1 MSRAKSYHP
10 PLQEGLPVDTIDF
23 ADGDI
28 VQPLYPYGVGIDCH
42 SKFIEVCVFVRT
54 NEAIRKFEGTYSTG
68 WKSLQAAHDWAG
80 RIIRTKSFPT
90 VNPDPIRYTIE
101 STSTYH
107 MPIMKAWGGRPC
119 VVNPA
124 LASTSRRKTDKL
136 DARLMAYQSMTGL
149 WPASYVPNPDVQ
161 AFRLLMKQRQDAT
174 RAATAITT
182 RINNYLLRF
191 GHTIGATGSV
201 RGSTSRAIIEDMC
214 RDDFEYQEGLYSG
227 LREGEYIC
235 PAGLPYDVKPLIKR
249 MWEEFDKHKARE
261 SELHKQIVNK
271 AKSMMWETKS
281 GEIKGDILINNLMT
295 VPGVGEMTALTWL
308 AEVVTPLR
316 FDFKEKLVAFCG
328 CDPSLKISAGKVTSH
343 TRRGGNT
350 RLHYQLIKVAGS
362 CIGRHSEPFGQW
374 GYALLQR
381 HAKGGYKKACGA
393 VARRIATAMYFIHLN
408 GEPFSYDKYN
418 FYKIEVPDVSLD
430 EMQFSTRTRNVLT
443 HNNLS
448 TSQAITSLFITGE
461 LHKLRGLGRKSIA
474 EVDGWIQSY
483 KFKKRSITS

>member
-1 MSRAKSYHP
+1 
-10 PLQEGLPVDTIDF
+10 
-23 ADGDI
+23 
-28 VQPLYPYGVGIDCH
+28 
-42 SKFIEVCVFVRT
+42 
-54 NEAIRKFEGTYSTG
+54 
-68 WKSLQAAHDWAG
+68 
-80 RIIRTKSFPT
+80 
-90 VNPDPIRYTIE
+90 
-101 STSTYH
+101 
-107 MPIMKAWGGRPC
+107 MKAWEGRPC

-174 RAATAITT
+174 RAATAITN

-191 GHTIGATGSV
+191 GHTIGATVSV

-249 MWEEFDKHKARE
+249 MWEEFDK
-261 SELHKQIVNK
+261 
-271 AKSMMWETKS
+271 
-281 GEIKGDILINNLMT
+281 NLMT

-316 FDFKEKLVAFCG
+316 FDYKEKLVAFCG

-408 GEPFSYDKYN
+408 SEPFSYDKYN
-418 FYKIEVPDVSLD
+418 FYKIEVPNVSLD
-430 EMQFSTRTRNVLT
+430 EMQFSTRTRNILT
-443 HNNLS
+443 HNNLF

-461 LHKLRGLGRKSIA
+461 LHKLRGLGKKSIA
-474 EVDGWIQSY
+474 EVDGWIQSN